1 MTLRAYAKINIGLHV
16 IGKRRDNYHAIETI
30 FHQVDLFDEIDLV
43 HHDEAIH
50 FSADRSDLP
59 SDRSNLCVQAAQLIQ
74 NVTGIP
80 TGVKITLRKRIP
92 VGAGLGGGS
101 ADAAAVLRGLVHLW
115 SLEITTDELE
125 TMAASLG
132 SDVPF
137 FIRGGTAYATGRG
150 EVLEPV
156 LASLPYTI
164 AVITHPIHVSTGWAY
179 AHINPTGGRKGQ
191 NLKDLIME
199 PRLSSVEMQTRFRN
213 DFEEIV
219 FAAHPPIRSIKETLL
234 QRGACL
240 ALMSGS
246 GSAVF
251 GFFEEAQVLDG
262 LEREF
267 PPSYHCSITKPF
279 FKPIQD

>member
-16 IGKRRDNYHAIETI
+16 IGKRPDNYHAIETI

-50 FSADRSDLP
+50 FSTNRSDLP

-80 TGVKITLRKRIP
+80 TGVKITLRKKIP

-101 ADAAAVLRGLVHLW
+101 ADAAAVLKGLVHLL
-115 SLEITTDELE
+115 SVEITTNELE

-150 EVLEPV
+150 EILEPV
-156 LASLPYTI
+156 PASLPYTI
-164 AVITHPIHVSTGWAY
+164 AVVTPPIRVSTGWAY
-179 AHINPTGGRKGQ
+179 AHIHPTGGRKGQ
-191 NLKDLIME
+191 SLKDLIVG
-199 PRLSSVEMQTRFRN
+199 PRLSSEELQARFRN
-213 DFEEIV
+213 DFEETV
-219 FAAHPPIRSIKETLL
+219 FAAHPQIQSIKETLL

-246 GSAVF
+246 GSSVF
-251 GFFEEAQVLDG
+251 GFFEEMHPLDS
-262 LEREF
+262 LQREF